1 MTAATTAQ
9 LSRAALKGYIEKHLE
24 NAARPLSLAEVF
36 RDVYPGQRATDC
48 ALLALRK
55 RLQYLAAEG
64 RLHSDGYGDGRTWS
78 GITEA
83 QRAEQAAQEAAQAAP
98 VALPR
103 RVRPLAALPRNTQ
116 GKLAYAE
123 LTTLCLQ
130 ALPHSAPAAAIAEAE
145 PLRWPPIREQLQQ
158 AGIALTQGYD
168 AGQTAVQPDVFVIG
182 NAISR
187 GNPLLEAILDQ
198 GLPYVSGPQWLA
210 ENVLRGRWVLGVAGT
225 HLLGV
230 VDAGHAFDIN
240 TNQDAHALSFP

>member
-9 LSRAALKGYIEKHLE
+9 LSRAALNDYIESHLA

-83 QRAEQAAQEAAQAAP
+83 QRAERAAQEAAHQAAQAAS

-103 RVRPLAALPRNTQ
+103 RVNVMSGTYVPARSPALR
-116 GKLAYAE
+116 
-123 LTTLCLQ
+123 
-130 ALPHSAPAAAIAEAE
+130 
-145 PLRWPPIREQLQQ
+145 
-158 AGIALTQGYD
+158 AGAMDFRSCPSVGY
-168 AGQTAVQPDVFVIG
+168 
-182 NAISR
+182 R
-187 GNPLLEAILDQ
+187 C
-198 GLPYVSGPQWLA
+198 
-210 ENVLRGRWVLGVAGT
+210 
-225 HLLGV
+225 
-230 VDAGHAFDIN
+230 
-240 TNQDAHALSFP
+240 

>member
-9 LSRAALKGYIEKHLE
+9 LSRAALNDYIEKHLA

-83 QRAEQAAQEAAQAAP
+83 QRAEQAAHQAAL

-103 RVRPLAALPRNTQ
+103 RVNVMSGTYVPPRGPALR
-116 GKLAYAE
+116 
-123 LTTLCLQ
+123 
-130 ALPHSAPAAAIAEAE
+130 
-145 PLRWPPIREQLQQ
+145 
-158 AGIALTQGYD
+158 AGAMDFRGCPSVGY
-168 AGQTAVQPDVFVIG
+168 
-182 NAISR
+182 R
-187 GNPLLEAILDQ
+187 C
-198 GLPYVSGPQWLA
+198 
-210 ENVLRGRWVLGVAGT
+210 
-225 HLLGV
+225 
-230 VDAGHAFDIN
+230 
-240 TNQDAHALSFP
+240 

>member
-9 LSRAALKGYIEKHLE
+9 LSRAALNDYIEKHLA

-83 QRAEQAAQEAAQAAP
+83 QRAERAAQEAAHQAAQAAP

-103 RVRPLAALPRNTQ
+103 RV
-116 GKLAYAE
+116 
-123 LTTLCLQ
+123 
-130 ALPHSAPAAAIAEAE
+130 
-145 PLRWPPIREQLQQ
+145 
-158 AGIALTQGYD
+158 
-168 AGQTAVQPDVFVIG
+168 
-182 NAISR
+182 
-187 GNPLLEAILDQ
+187 
-198 GLPYVSGPQWLA
+198 
-210 ENVLRGRWVLGVAGT
+210 NVMAGT
-225 HLLGV
+225 YVPARSPALR
-230 VDAGHAFDIN
+230 AGAMDFR
-240 TNQDAHALSFP
+240 SCPSVGYRC

>member
-9 LSRAALKGYIEKHLE
+9 LSRAALNDYIEKHLA

-83 QRAEQAAQEAAQAAP
+83 QRAEQAAHQAAHQAAQAAR

-103 RVRPLAALPRNTQ
+103 RV
-116 GKLAYAE
+116 
-123 LTTLCLQ
+123 
-130 ALPHSAPAAAIAEAE
+130 
-145 PLRWPPIREQLQQ
+145 
-158 AGIALTQGYD
+158 
-168 AGQTAVQPDVFVIG
+168 
-182 NAISR
+182 
-187 GNPLLEAILDQ
+187 
-198 GLPYVSGPQWLA
+198 
-210 ENVLRGRWVLGVAGT
+210 NVMAGT
-225 HLLGV
+225 YVPARGP
-230 VDAGHAFDIN
+230 
-240 TNQDAHALSFP
+240 ALRPGAMDFRGCPSVGYRC

>member
-9 LSRAALKGYIEKHLE
+9 LSRAALNDYIENHLA

-83 QRAEQAAQEAAQAAP
+83 QRAEQAAQEAAQAAL

-103 RVRPLAALPRNTQ
+103 RVNVMSGTYVPKRGPALR
-116 GKLAYAE
+116 
-123 LTTLCLQ
+123 
-130 ALPHSAPAAAIAEAE
+130 
-145 PLRWPPIREQLQQ
+145 
-158 AGIALTQGYD
+158 AGAMDFRSCPSVGY
-168 AGQTAVQPDVFVIG
+168 
-182 NAISR
+182 R
-187 GNPLLEAILDQ
+187 C
-198 GLPYVSGPQWLA
+198 
-210 ENVLRGRWVLGVAGT
+210 
-225 HLLGV
+225 
-230 VDAGHAFDIN
+230 
-240 TNQDAHALSFP
+240 

>member
-9 LSRAALKGYIEKHLE
+9 PSRAALNDYIENHLA

-83 QRAEQAAQEAAQAAP
+83 QRAEQAAHEAAHQAAQAAL

-103 RVRPLAALPRNTQ
+103 RVNVMS
-116 GKLAYAE
+116 GNY
-123 LTTLCLQ
+123 
-130 ALPHSAPAAAIAEAE
+130 APARGPA
-145 PLRWPPIREQLQQ
+145 LR
-158 AGIALTQGYD
+158 AGAMDFRSCPSVGY
-168 AGQTAVQPDVFVIG
+168 
-182 NAISR
+182 R
-187 GNPLLEAILDQ
+187 C
-198 GLPYVSGPQWLA
+198 
-210 ENVLRGRWVLGVAGT
+210 
-225 HLLGV
+225 
-230 VDAGHAFDIN
+230 
-240 TNQDAHALSFP
+240 

>member
-9 LSRAALKGYIEKHLE
+9 LSRAALKGYIENHLA

-83 QRAEQAAQEAAQAAP
+83 QRAEQAAHEAAQAAP

-103 RVRPLAALPRNTQ
+103 RVYVMSGTYLPARGPALRPGAMDFRSCP
-116 GKLAYAE
+116 
-123 LTTLCLQ
+123 
-130 ALPHSAPAAAIAEAE
+130 SV
-145 PLRWPPIREQLQQ
+145 
-158 AGIALTQGYD
+158 GY
-168 AGQTAVQPDVFVIG
+168 
-182 NAISR
+182 R
-187 GNPLLEAILDQ
+187 C
-198 GLPYVSGPQWLA
+198 
-210 ENVLRGRWVLGVAGT
+210 
-225 HLLGV
+225 
-230 VDAGHAFDIN
+230 
-240 TNQDAHALSFP
+240 

>member
-1 MTAATTAQ
+1 MTAATTTQ
-9 LSRAALKGYIEKHLE
+9 LSRAALNDYIESHLT

-103 RVRPLAALPRNTQ
+103 RVNVMSGTYVPPRGPALR
-116 GKLAYAE
+116 
-123 LTTLCLQ
+123 
-130 ALPHSAPAAAIAEAE
+130 
-145 PLRWPPIREQLQQ
+145 
-158 AGIALTQGYD
+158 AGAMDFRGCPSVGY
-168 AGQTAVQPDVFVIG
+168 
-182 NAISR
+182 R
-187 GNPLLEAILDQ
+187 C
-198 GLPYVSGPQWLA
+198 
-210 ENVLRGRWVLGVAGT
+210 
-225 HLLGV
+225 
-230 VDAGHAFDIN
+230 
-240 TNQDAHALSFP
+240 

>member
-9 LSRAALKGYIEKHLE
+9 LSRAALNDYIESHLA

-83 QRAEQAAQEAAQAAP
+83 QRAEQAAHEAAQAAL

-103 RVRPLAALPRNTQ
+103 RVDVMSGTYAPPRGPALRPGAMDFRN
-116 GKLAYAE
+116 
-123 LTTLCLQ
+123 C
-130 ALPHSAPAAAIAEAE
+130 PSV
-145 PLRWPPIREQLQQ
+145 
-158 AGIALTQGYD
+158 GY
-168 AGQTAVQPDVFVIG
+168 
-182 NAISR
+182 R
-187 GNPLLEAILDQ
+187 C
-198 GLPYVSGPQWLA
+198 
-210 ENVLRGRWVLGVAGT
+210 
-225 HLLGV
+225 
-230 VDAGHAFDIN
+230 
-240 TNQDAHALSFP
+240 

>member
-1 MTAATTAQ
+1 MTAATTSQ
-9 LSRAALKGYIEKHLE
+9 LSRAALNDYIENHLA

-103 RVRPLAALPRNTQ
+103 RV
-116 GKLAYAE
+116 
-123 LTTLCLQ
+123 
-130 ALPHSAPAAAIAEAE
+130 
-145 PLRWPPIREQLQQ
+145 
-158 AGIALTQGYD
+158 
-168 AGQTAVQPDVFVIG
+168 
-182 NAISR
+182 
-187 GNPLLEAILDQ
+187 
-198 GLPYVSGPQWLA
+198 
-210 ENVLRGRWVLGVAGT
+210 NVMAGT
-225 HLLGV
+225 YVPARGP
-230 VDAGHAFDIN
+230 
-240 TNQDAHALSFP
+240 ALRPGAMDFRGCPSVGYRC

>member
-9 LSRAALKGYIEKHLE
+9 LSRAALNDYIVSHLA

-36 RDVYPGQRATDC
+36 RDVYPGKPAKDC

-103 RVRPLAALPRNTQ
+103 RV
-116 GKLAYAE
+116 
-123 LTTLCLQ
+123 
-130 ALPHSAPAAAIAEAE
+130 
-145 PLRWPPIREQLQQ
+145 
-158 AGIALTQGYD
+158 
-168 AGQTAVQPDVFVIG
+168 
-182 NAISR
+182 
-187 GNPLLEAILDQ
+187 
-198 GLPYVSGPQWLA
+198 
-210 ENVLRGRWVLGVAGT
+210 NVMAGT
-225 HLLGV
+225 YV
-230 VDAGHAFDIN
+230 PARSP
-240 TNQDAHALSFP
+240 ALRPGAMDFRGCPSVGYRC

>member
-9 LSRAALKGYIEKHLE
+9 LSRAALNDYIENHLA

-83 QRAEQAAQEAAQAAP
+83 QRAEQAAHEAAHQAAQAAL

-103 RVRPLAALPRNTQ
+103 RVNVMSGTYVPARGPALR
-116 GKLAYAE
+116 
-123 LTTLCLQ
+123 
-130 ALPHSAPAAAIAEAE
+130 
-145 PLRWPPIREQLQQ
+145 
-158 AGIALTQGYD
+158 AGAMDFRACPSVGY
-168 AGQTAVQPDVFVIG
+168 
-182 NAISR
+182 R
-187 GNPLLEAILDQ
+187 C
-198 GLPYVSGPQWLA
+198 
-210 ENVLRGRWVLGVAGT
+210 
-225 HLLGV
+225 
-230 VDAGHAFDIN
+230 
-240 TNQDAHALSFP
+240 

>member
-9 LSRAALKGYIEKHLE
+9 LSRAALNDYIENHLA

-83 QRAEQAAQEAAQAAP
+83 QRAEQAAQEAAHQAAQAAS

-103 RVRPLAALPRNTQ
+103 RVNVMSGTYVPARSPALR
-116 GKLAYAE
+116 
-123 LTTLCLQ
+123 
-130 ALPHSAPAAAIAEAE
+130 
-145 PLRWPPIREQLQQ
+145 
-158 AGIALTQGYD
+158 AGAMEFRSCPSVGY
-168 AGQTAVQPDVFVIG
+168 
-182 NAISR
+182 R
-187 GNPLLEAILDQ
+187 C
-198 GLPYVSGPQWLA
+198 
-210 ENVLRGRWVLGVAGT
+210 
-225 HLLGV
+225 
-230 VDAGHAFDIN
+230 
-240 TNQDAHALSFP
+240 

>member
-64 RLHSDGYGDGRTWS
+64 RLQSDGYGDGRTWS

-83 QRAEQAAQEAAQAAP
+83 QRAERAAQEAAHQAAQAAL

-103 RVRPLAALPRNTQ
+103 RVNVMSGTYVPPRGPALR
-116 GKLAYAE
+116 
-123 LTTLCLQ
+123 
-130 ALPHSAPAAAIAEAE
+130 
-145 PLRWPPIREQLQQ
+145 
-158 AGIALTQGYD
+158 AGAMDFRSCPSVGY
-168 AGQTAVQPDVFVIG
+168 
-182 NAISR
+182 R
-187 GNPLLEAILDQ
+187 C
-198 GLPYVSGPQWLA
+198 
-210 ENVLRGRWVLGVAGT
+210 
-225 HLLGV
+225 
-230 VDAGHAFDIN
+230 
-240 TNQDAHALSFP
+240 